1 MSSGSDSI
9 SGQSKRPHHGQRPV
23 SADDADR
30 HADDQR
36 LMSMVQAG
44 DWRAF
49 DQLYARYSRP
59 LMNFFYQ
66 MCFDRTASED
76 YLQETFFR
84 VWRARA
90 TYRPIGKVSTWLFQI
105 AKNYWLN
112 EREKQKRRPFN
123 TATGGEEHAA
133 GWRDVADASRTAQP
147 ADAARAREVEEA
159 IRTATGELSEKLRLV
174 FVLARHQGL
183 PYAEISRVL
192 DIPVGT
198 VKSRMALAEKNLRR
212 SLRPYLEGD
221 A

>member
-1 MSSGSDSI
+1 MSSGSDSLPDQSQRRHRG
-9 SGQSKRPHHGQRPV
+9 SG
-23 SADDADR
+23 DDEDR

-36 LMSMVQAG
+36 LMSLVQA
-44 DWRAF
+44 DDVAAF

-112 EREKQKRRPFN
+112 EREKLMRRPFN
-123 TATGGEEHAA
+123 KATGGEDHTA
-133 GWRDVADASRTAQP
+133 GWGNVADSSRSAQP
-147 ADAARAREVEEA
+147 TDAARAREVEEA
-159 IRTATGELSEKLRLV
+159 IHAATGELSEKLRLV

-183 PYAEISRVL
+183 AYAEISRVL

-212 SLRPYLEGD
+212 SLRPFLEGD

>member
-1 MSSGSDSI
+1 MSSGPDSFPDQSQRRHRG
-9 SGQSKRPHHGQRPV
+9 SG
-23 SADDADR
+23 DDEDR

-36 LMSMVQAG
+36 LMSLVQAG
-44 DWRAF
+44 DFGAF

-112 EREKQKRRPFN
+112 EREKLKRRPFN
-123 TATGGEEHAA
+123 KATGGDHAA
-133 GWRDVADASRTAQP
+133 GWGDVADSSRSAQP
-147 ADAARAREVEEA
+147 TDAARAHEVEEA
-159 IRTATGELSEKLRLV
+159 IRAATGELSEKLRLV

-183 PYAEISRVL
+183 AYAEISRVL

-212 SLRPYLEGD
+212 SLRPFLEGD